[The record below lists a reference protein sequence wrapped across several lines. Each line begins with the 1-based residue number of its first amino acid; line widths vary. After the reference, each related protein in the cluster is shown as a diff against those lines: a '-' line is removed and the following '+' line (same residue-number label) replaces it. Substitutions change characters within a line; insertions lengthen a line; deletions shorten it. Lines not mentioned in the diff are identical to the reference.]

1 MEHIRMLWPHIEV
14 LMIYKKTG
22 IMSCYID
29 GPASPYQFTNH
40 KFYRRATFEKDVP
53 RQKPYS

>member
-14 LMIYKKTG
+14 LMIYKNTG

-40 KFYRRATFEKDVP
+40 KF
-53 RQKPYS
+53 